1 MKPAPPFPLAS
12 MNLLP
17 WVHTCTRY
25 TMNEH
30 ACEYAVARLPH
41 VDETSLSLFLAS
53 INSPPSGHHTDV
65 IHVHAKKDNIAVSY
79 TAFGLIQQGSCT
91 YCTHVQTDFQ
101 FRSQVI

>member
-1 MKPAPPFPLAS
+1 MNEHACEYAVARLTHVEKPAPPFPSAS

-65 IHVHAKKDNIAVSY
+65 IHVHAKKTTLQYHILLLV
-79 TAFGLIQQGSCT
+79 
-91 YCTHVQTDFQ
+91 
-101 FRSQVI
+101 